1 MAALAT
7 QSLGSGGAYTLA
19 AAAGG
24 GDTIEA
30 GAVAGGWMVPMLL
43 IANVGA
49 TPTTITVDG
58 TAYGSFTTQLV
69 CIVVPNG
76 VQGSRKNITYNNV
89 TGVTV
94 GAVSLGTRG
103 HTVFGT

>member
-7 QSLGSGGAYTLA
+7 QSLGNGGLYTLS

-30 GAVAGGWMVPMLL
+30 SAIAGGWMVPVLL
-43 IANVGA
+43 IVNVGA
-49 TPTTITVDG
+49 TATTVTLDG
-58 TAYGSFTTQLV
+58 VAGAALTNATAVYL
-69 CIVVPNG
+69 VPNG
-76 VQGSRKNITYNNV
+76 VQGSRKNITYSQV
-89 TGVTV
+89 TNVTV